1 MQTSRDYLHIFLD
14 MGEALL
20 NSGAEIFRVEDTLN
34 RMGYACGAVQMNVFV
49 ITSSIVIT
57 MEFPGEGART
67 QTRRIREN
75 GGNDFTKLEQLNDLS
90 RHFCNHPVPAAEL
103 QREFDKININK
114 TKPLWKLLGSILAAC
129 SFALFYGGSI
139 PDAVAAGLGAVL
151 IWGLQQYF
159 RPVCM
164 NEVTFQFAA
173 SFLTGGAICGFNLL
187 CPCADWRYTF
197 RNHPPDRCFA
207 PCGGTGAWIYGGNY
221 FIWEAWALS
230 AATIMQLITGAIGS
244 MGFGILFHMKKKYLP
259 LAAAGGFLS
268 WLVFLLGNGFWGN
281 IFLPTLLAGFLADVY
296 AEILA
301 RLCKETSTSFFVTSV
316 IPLIPGSTL
325 YYCMNSIVEGNTA
338 QALGYGRDTFL
349 FAFGIAAGMSIAW
362 SICYFLRSVRKKQ
375 N

>member
-57 MEFPGEGART
+57 MEFPGEGAWT

-173 SFLTGGAICGFNLL
+173 SFFTGGAICGFNLL
-187 CPCADWRYTF
+187 CPFLHMDKIMIGDIMLLIPGLMSTNAIRDVLIGDTLSGIIRLI
-197 RNHPPDRCFA
+197 A
-207 PCGGTGAWIYGGNY
+207 
-221 FIWEAWALS
+221 AL
-230 AATIMQLITGAIGS
+230 L
-244 MGFGILFHMKKKYLP
+244 
-259 LAAAGGFLS
+259 LAAAL
-268 WLVFLLGNGFWGN
+268 
-281 IFLPTLLAGFLADVY
+281 
-296 AEILA
+296 
-301 RLCKETSTSFFVTSV
+301 
-316 IPLIPGSTL
+316 
-325 YYCMNSIVEGNTA
+325 
-338 QALGYGRDTFL
+338 ALGFMGAIILFGRL
-349 FAFGIAAGMSIAW
+349 G
-362 SICYFLRSVRKKQ
+362 L
-375 N
+375 